1 MSKKKLELFSLEQ
14 LEVIEDIVL
23 KSRKGIILEHIKEI
37 KEERKQQDDWNS
49 KISVDEM
56 AIDKHII
63 DVLKANG
70 IYTEKDLLHAD
81 LNKIKGL
88 MPSWKEKAEWAA
100 LTYDMSKLQKLPEG
114 STLMDAAKVIVSE
127 IPKKEAILEKKY
139 GKK

>member
-1 MSKKKLELFSLEQ
+1 MSKKKLELFSVEQ
-14 LEVIEDIVL
+14 LEVIEDIIL
-23 KSRKGIILEHIKEI
+23 KSQKGRILKNIREI
-37 KEERKQQDDWNS
+37 KEERKQQDDWNQR
-49 KISVDEM
+49 ISVDEM

-81 LNKIKGL
+81 LNKLKGL

-100 LTYDMSKLQKLPEG
+100 LTYDMSSLQRLPEG
-114 STLMDAAKVIVSE
+114 STLMDAAKLIVSE
-127 IPKKEAILEKKY
+127 IPKKEAALEKKY